1 MMENKLGPFIQEW
14 RKERSMGLRDLA
26 KLTGISHAYLH
37 VLEAGVDPR
46 TRRPVSPTLQS
57 LQRLST
63 GMDVSLEVI
72 VSLALNQ
79 DISLQQPG
87 RVNRPGENGL
97 EVQEDSGQSYSTFP
111 VDQDNFLLAPVVGR
125 ISSGKPSIS
134 EEDIESWWPIDI
146 SIMKIHGRDF
156 NNYFYLRIKGR
167 SMEPVINDG
176 DLVLV
181 KKGPVEDG
189 QIAVIVKDYAEAC
202 VNKIQHLPDQKQLM
216 LISRNPDYPPQVM
229 STDECVIIGRVIFRL
244 GEPKW

>member
-1 MMENKLGPFIQEW
+1 MENRLGAFIKEW
-14 RKERSMGLRDLA
+14 RKERSLGLRDLS

-46 TRRPVSPTLQS
+46 TNRPVSPTLQS
-57 LQRLST
+57 LQKLST
-63 GMDVSLEVI
+63 GMDVALEVI
-72 VSLALNQ
+72 ISLGLNQ
-79 DISLQQPG
+79 DISLQQQG
-87 RVNRPGENGL
+87 RINRPEEPGW
-97 EVQEDSGQSYSTFP
+97 EVQEDPGHAYSTFS
-111 VDQDNFLLAPVVGR
+111 VDQDNFLLAPVLGK
-125 ISSGKPSIS
+125 ISPGKSGIS
-134 EEDIESWWPIDI
+134 EADIESWWPIDL

-156 NNYFYLRIKGR
+156 NNYFYLRLKGR

-181 KKGPVEDG
+181 KKGSVEDG

-202 VNKIQHLPDQKQLM
+202 VNRIQHLPGLDQLM

-229 STDECVIIGRVIFRL
+229 SANECVIIGRVIFRL